1 MDNVLSR
8 QFTQEP
14 FASQKHTLNTK
25 PLYNLKKF
33 TNTELRSNWLN
44 SHDKDMWACAICTVL
59 LCIHVK
65 TTQNTYICGSPCNIV
80 IAWSY
85 FSLISLPPLY
95 QFLFLITLLLFPF
108 TFSPPLPSLFFRDKR
123 TSMVM
128 TRYTT
133 MSRRASYTQ
142 AMGAGDSRFVVKK
155 RIFRNP
161 KEIPEDPVEYHL
173 MYAQAVHS
181 VVKVCVQ

>member
-1 MDNVLSR
+1 MTRTSFR
-8 QFTQEP
+8 
-14 FASQKHTLNTK
+14 
-25 PLYNLKKF
+25 
-33 TNTELRSNWLN
+33 
-44 SHDKDMWACAICTVL
+44 DMCICTVL
-59 LCIHVK
+59 LCICTCEHNTKHV
-65 TTQNTYICGSPCNIV
+65 CDSPFSIV

-85 FSLISLPPLY
+85 FSLISLPPPY
-95 QFLFLITLLLFPF
+95 QFPFLFSSFSPSPP
-108 TFSPPLPSLFFRDKR
+108 SPPLPSLFFRDKR

-133 MSRRASYTQ
+133 VSRRASYTQ
-142 AMGAGDSRFVVKK
+142 AMGAGDSKFVVKK

-181 VVKVCVQ
+181 AVKVCVQHATWGGRGR

>member
-1 MDNVLSR
+1 MSTLRTSWHNGRGECDKRWAWMDNVLNR
-8 QFTQEP
+8 QFAQEP

-95 QFLFLITLLLFPF
+95 QFPFLIILLLSPSPP
-108 TFSPPLPSLFFRDKR
+108 SPPLPSLFLG
-123 TSMVM
+123 TS
-128 TRYTT
+128 
-133 MSRRASYTQ
+133 AL
-142 AMGAGDSRFVVKK
+142 
-155 RIFRNP
+155 P
-161 KEIPEDPVEYHL
+161 W
-173 MYAQAVHS
+173 
-181 VVKVCVQ
+181 